1 MPGPSTWAN
10 KTPTHSARVEAAAT
24 PAVQAVPALGD
35 PLPEVRI
42 MKEQELVAAVRE
54 TAGTDTAEHTEQAVR
69 DPGTEPVQ
77 H

>member
-1 MPGPSTWAN
+1 
-10 KTPTHSARVEAAAT
+10 
-24 PAVQAVPALGD
+24 VPALGD

-69 DPGTEPVQ
+69 DPGRAGGAARRWGAG
-77 H
+77 